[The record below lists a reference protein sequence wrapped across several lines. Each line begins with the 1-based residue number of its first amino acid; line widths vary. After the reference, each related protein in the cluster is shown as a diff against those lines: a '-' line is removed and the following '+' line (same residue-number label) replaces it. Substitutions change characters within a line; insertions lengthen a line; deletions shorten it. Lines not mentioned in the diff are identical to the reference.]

1 MKNTK
6 TDWDKIDAMT
16 DKDIDY
22 SDSPELPEDFF
33 KIAFMRKSTN
43 KKAISLRL
51 DEDLIDFFKTHSDK
65 YQSKINDVLR
75 AYKLA
80 YEMSHQH

>member
-1 MKNTK
+1 MKTTK
-6 TDWDKIDAMT
+6 TNLDKLDSMV
-16 DKDIDY
+16 DNDIDY
-22 SDSPELPEDFF
+22 SDSPEVTEEFF
-33 KIAFMRKSTN
+33 KIAFMRKSAH

-51 DEDLIDFFKTHSDK
+51 DEDLIEFFKTHSDK